1 MAYNYFGTGSQVIGD
16 LISVVDPQLN
26 TKIDFEDDTIN
37 LVTSGSTVLSVTK
50 GGVSVTGSFVV
61 TGGVAVSPYLQL
73 LPVNTVAIPT
83 NQTASYIYTSGSTN
97 DMYFTQYQPG
107 TNFTNTTR
115 LRWLEGMLTTGLL
128 HGGVLSTATGS
139 TTFSITSGSGLILSY
154 NASTG
159 SDLYPTINH
168 VQWPAYVSQS
178 LTYITSS
185 LITYIGINPTGGI
198 IQQTSPFTLTTDSDY
213 ITIGR
218 VLHQSGS
225 VTNGVSTQPNVSYGN
240 NHWQDDFMRAFGPL
254 KVSGHILAAS
264 GSTLGITKTAG
275 DSYIIGKNYTT
286 NPNNPNNITSAND
299 TAVTVSKIYRAYV
312 SGSTLRLDTN
322 TNNTGYTTID
332 PTKYNNNGVTG
343 SVGASDAS
351 IQRVYWYPN
360 STSRAFTVY
369 YGSATY
375 ADPPGGTNALDVAQQ
390 NIASENF
397 VEGENTAGAAIL
409 VGYILVLGS
418 ATDLSNTAQAR
429 FIQAGVSRGAGAG
442 GGGGVTV
449 GATTAAGLDTYVQF
463 NDGGSTFGGD
473 AGLTYNKTT
482 DTLSGVVAQ
491 FTTITGSA
499 YSGGSFAGTTVSGT
513 TAQFTTISGST
524 ITGSNITLA
533 GDIAVNGGDITTTS
547 TTFNLVTGSA
557 TTVNFAQSATT
568 LNIGKT
574 GGSSTISGILSASDG
589 IVVLGAST
597 GDINTTKTTAT
608 LFNTTAT
615 TINIGGAATNITLG
629 SSTVSGSTTLNTD
642 VYIRTGNLIG
652 APGSGANVLSLISSG
667 NIVAKLDVDNNATG
681 HKFIVQDNLSIERF
695 SAGEDGNTFINPS
708 SSGTG
713 QAIWVSG
720 SNTLGG
726 SGYIDFIKVTN
737 NSAGATTPS
746 KTFRLNS
753 AGGFEIINNAY
764 TQNLFTLNDSGD
776 ATLFGNLS
784 VGGQTTLGTT
794 SEKLSISSGGT
805 GSVTYN
811 TLANSV
817 FYNSGPTGN
826 ITANFTN
833 VPTTTAQATSVTVV
847 VSQSATAR
855 IIEGIQINSTAS
867 TISWANK
874 ITPTGNANQ
883 YDVFGFSLIR
893 SGSTWITLGQMSTY
907 G

>member
-16 LISVVDPQLN
+16 LIAVVDPQLN

-61 TGGVAVSPYLQL
+61 TGGVAVSPYVQL
-73 LPVNTVAIPT
+73 LPVATVAIPS

-107 TNFTNTTR
+107 SGFNNTTR
-115 LRWLEGMLTTGLL
+115 LRWLEGLLTTGLL
-128 HGGVLSTATGS
+128 HGGVLSTTTGS

-154 NASTG
+154 NATLTT
-159 SDLYPTINH
+159 DPYPTINF

-178 LTYITSS
+178 VTYITSS
-185 LITYIGINPTGGI
+185 LITYIGVNATGGI
-198 IQQTSPFTLTTDSDY
+198 IQQTSPFSLSADSDF

-225 VTNGVSTQPNVSYGN
+225 VTNGVVTQPIVSYGT
-240 NHWQDDFMRAFGPL
+240 NHWQDDFTRAFGPL
-254 KVSGHILAAS
+254 KISGHVLAAS
-264 GSTLGITKTAG
+264 GSTLGLTKTAG
-275 DSYIIGKNYTT
+275 DSYVIGRNYTT
-286 NPNNPNNITSAND
+286 DPNNPNNITSATD

-312 SGSTLRLDTN
+312 SGSALRLDTSASN
-322 TNNTGYTTID
+322 AGYTTIN
-332 PTKYNNNGVTG
+332 PTQYNNNGTLA

-369 YGSATY
+369 YGSAVY
-375 ADPPGGTNALDVAQQ
+375 ANPPGGSTALDVAQQ
-390 NIASENF
+390 NIATETF
-397 VEGENTAGAAIL
+397 IEGENTAGAAIL
-409 VGYILVLGS
+409 VGYILVLGN
-418 ATDLSNTAQAR
+418 ATNLSNTAQAR
-429 FIQAGVSRGAGAG
+429 FIQAGISRGAGAG
-442 GGGGVTV
+442 GGGGVIA
-449 GATTAAGLDTYVQF
+449 GATTPGGSDTYVQF
-463 NDGGSTFGGD
+463 NDGGSTFGGSS
-473 AGLTYNKTT
+473 GLVYTKSTN
-482 DTLSGVVAQ
+482 TLSG
-491 FTTITGSA
+491 TI
-499 YSGGSFAGTTVSGT
+499 
-513 TAQFTTISGST
+513 AQFTTISGST
-524 ITGSNITLA
+524 ITGSNITLD
-533 GDIAVNGGDITTTS
+533 GDIAVNGGDITTTA
-547 TTFNLVTGSA
+547 TTFNLITGSA

-667 NIVAKLDVDNNATG
+667 NIVAKLDVNNDGTG

-695 SAGEDGNTFINPS
+695 SAGEDGNIFINPS

-720 SNTLGG
+720 SNTVGG
-726 SGYIDFIKVTN
+726 STYIDFIKATN
-737 NSAGATTPS
+737 NSIGAVTPS
-746 KTFRLNS
+746 KTFRVNNS
-753 AGGFEIINNAY
+753 GTFEIINSSY
-764 TQNLFTLNDSGD
+764 TSNLFSVSDAGD
-776 ATLFGNLS
+776 VNTFGNLS

-794 SEKLSISSGGT
+794 SEKVTISSGGT
-805 GSVTYN
+805 GSVTYD
-811 TLANSV
+811 TITNSV
-817 FYNSGPTGN
+817 FYVNGPTGN

-833 VPTTTAQATSVTVV
+833 VPTTTSRTTSVTIVM
-847 VSQSATAR
+847 SQSATAR
-855 IIEGIQINSTAS
+855 IVEALQINSTSS
-867 TISWANK
+867 TINWANK
-874 ITPTGNANQ
+874 TKPTGNANQ
-883 YDVFGFSLIR
+883 YDIFGFSLIR